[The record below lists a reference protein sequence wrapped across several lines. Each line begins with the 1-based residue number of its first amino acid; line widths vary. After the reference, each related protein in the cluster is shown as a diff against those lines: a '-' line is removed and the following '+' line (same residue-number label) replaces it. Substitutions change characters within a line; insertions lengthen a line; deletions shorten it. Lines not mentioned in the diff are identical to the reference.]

1 VSFERSITVMLNN
14 ISIGLFIDGGYFAK
28 VYQDAVKHGY
38 NLHVKKMM
46 KFCVK
51 YLSDHF
57 KLNEADG
64 HITERHYYRG
74 RYKTVDAINKHI
86 LEEERRFEDWLI
98 KEDVV
103 FHYKHLHTV
112 ENEHGAQVEIEKGI
126 DVWFALETYEVSIA
140 RQLDIVVIFTG
151 DGDHEM
157 LLNKL
162 KAIKKKAIL
171 LTWHFSSTNCVSKT
185 LSEEATL
192 HIELSKL
199 LPEHHEYLTYFEKLK

>member
-1 VSFERSITVMLNN
+1 MLNN

-28 VYQDAVKHGY
+28 VFQDAGRNGY
-38 NLHVKKMM
+38 KLHVNKLM

-57 KLNEADG
+57 GLNESDC
-64 HITERHYYRG
+64 HITERHYFRG
-74 RYKTVDAINKHI
+74 RYNAEDAINRHL

-103 FHYKHLHTV
+103 FHYKHLRTV
-112 ENEHGAQVEIEKGI
+112 ENEFGAEVEIEKGI
-126 DVWFALETYEVSIA
+126 DVWFALETYESSIA
-140 RQLDIVVIFTG
+140 HQLDIVVIFTG

-157 LLNKL
+157 LLNKI
-162 KAIKKKAIL
+162 KALKKKAIL
-171 LTWHFSSTNCVSKT
+171 LTWHFSSTNSVSKT

-192 HIELSKL
+192 HIELSKV
-199 LPEHHEYLTYFEKLK
+199 LPERPEYLPFFKKTK